1 MKGKGMQFV
10 GPDSED
16 NLRKGARRGLKMS
29 AQVAVLVPCHNEAAT
44 IKKVV
49 REFAHAL
56 PGAAIYVYDNN
67 SDDGTGDL
75 AAKAGAI
82 VRQEHRQGKGNVI
95 RRMFAD
101 IEADIYVLV
110 DGDDTY
116 HAASAPQLVERLRSG
131 PYDMVNGAR
140 RPDSATAHRR
150 GHAFGNKLLT
160 SLVQLVFGLGTK
172 DMLSGYKVLSRRFV
186 KSFPAVSSGFEIET
200 ELVVHALELRMP
212 VSELDTLYLDRP
224 DGSVSKLRTFRDG
237 LRILRLIGFLV
248 KEERPLAFFGLLA
261 LVLAGISLLTGTS
274 VIIEFLRTGMV
285 PRFPTAILAV
295 GLMLSALLCFSCGII
310 LESLTRGRREIKR
323 LRYLSYP
330 AP

>member
-1 MKGKGMQFV
+1 MQLV
-10 GPDSED
+10 APESED
-16 NLRKGARRGLKMS
+16 KLRKGARRGLKMS
-29 AQVAVLVPCHNEAAT
+29 SQVAVLVPCYNEAET
-44 IKKVV
+44 IKNVV

-67 SDDGTGDL
+67 SNDGTCDL
-75 AAKAGAI
+75 AARAGAI
-82 VRQEHRQGKGNVI
+82 VRQEHRQGKGNVV

-140 RPDSATAHRR
+140 RPNSAYVYRR

-160 SLVQLVFGLGTK
+160 SLVRLLFGVGTK

-212 VSELDTLYLDRP
+212 ISELDTLYLDRP
-224 DGSVSKLRTFRDG
+224 DGSASKLRTFRDG
-237 LRILRLIGFLV
+237 LRILRLIGTLV

-261 LVLAGISLLTGTS
+261 LILAGISILAGTS

-295 GLMLSALLCFSCGII
+295 GLMLSAFLSFSCGII